1 MIRMDEQ
8 SARYIAAALRY
19 RHGGRAFAVAS
30 HEADLSRL
38 RGDPATAARWE
49 KVAGCLVGAGAGDGI
64 APGLAPAGR
73 RH

>member
-38 RGDPATAARWE
+38 RGDQATAARWE
-49 KVAGCLVGAGAGDGI
+49 VVAGCLVGAGAGDDV
-64 APGLAPAGR
+64 ALATAGR